1 MALTGLNG
9 SNVTQRLWKWSI
21 VLQKPR
27 GYGSFRPIK
36 IFLGSYLTLALT
48 NVNYEW
54 EYEKTIWTRFNLYLW
69 RKSYISLFVSLV
81 PRLLVVF
88 LPPIYYWSVMLK
100 KCILSRWR
108 RKEKMMHKPG
118 PNCITDAF
126 CVNDAPLCCDDSCFP
141 GRSPRGLWSGS
152 SGSDHRWNSVA
163 YSQNFSVCDGK
174 CSENLNSVIA
184 SIWKIPYFEKDKP
197 KGKIYL
203 LVIKRLFKFCPTFQ
217 RCQMCPMCLVFQYF
231 PFCPILHTL
240 RNLHFLSKNSTL
252 ISRDNRRFF
261 WVKNS

>member
-1 MALTGLNG
+1 
-9 SNVTQRLWKWSI
+9 
-21 VLQKPR
+21 
-27 GYGSFRPIK
+27 
-36 IFLGSYLTLALT
+36 
-48 NVNYEW
+48 
-54 EYEKTIWTRFNLYLW
+54 
-69 RKSYISLFVSLV
+69 
-81 PRLLVVF
+81 
-88 LPPIYYWSVMLK
+88 
-100 KCILSRWR
+100 
-108 RKEKMMHKPG
+108 MHKPG

-203 LVIKRLFKFCPTFQ
+203 LVIKRLFF
-217 RCQMCPMCLVFQYF
+217 LV
-231 PFCPILHTL
+231 
-240 RNLHFLSKNSTL
+240 LSNFSTL
-252 ISRDNRRFF
+252 SNVSNVSSFSIFSILSNFAHCSKSSFFVQNFNFDFSR
-261 WVKNS
+261 